1 MSEQIQKVGNYI
13 LLEKLA
19 VGGMAE
25 VYLAKII
32 SSDKLVAIKKILA
45 THSDTSEY
53 VKLFQEEVKVSLNLK
68 HGNIISYYDF
78 LFEKDELYL
87 VMEFVNGFTLRRL
100 IGDLK
105 FKSTKLNW
113 AQALYVV
120 SEVAAGLDHAHR
132 SVDSITHQKLN
143 IIHRD
148 INPHNIMIGFDGNV
162 KIIDFGIAKADS
174 RTDVTKVGTIK
185 GKFSY
190 MSPEQ
195 AGAQPLDNR
204 SDIYALGIVFW
215 ELLTGKK
222 MHEGRNDLETLK
234 RIRSTEIRS
243 PREIDPHIPEE
254 IEKIV
259 LKALEKDPSQRYQ
272 KASDLRFDIM
282 HILNTGF
289 PEFRPSDF
297 AEFISATYS
306 ELIKARIEKLS
317 YFAKVKLEKDSSSN
331 RVAQLS
337 AVGGT
342 VMTSIRSSQLEL
354 PEGFETKASAGSV
367 NPKAQLN
374 FQHFK
379 EEKQIF
385 ATDVKTHTK
394 QKAANFFSE
403 AKLEDEENP
412 SSGFDFRKI
421 LERSWLWNLKHFAL
435 IIIVIYAGFSFHRQ
449 FIDPNAGSD
458 LFSTDQSSQA
468 SEIGSGDNTHAQVT
482 PTNFQQESIKA
493 NDDFSSRFFRRM
505 KASGKLSYVNIKIE
519 NAQPNETNIYVD
531 GKIIYDKA
539 PVRKFP
545 IYANQTV
552 TIVAYSPRLKLYD
565 EKKVVIPA
573 GRTMNVN
580 LNMRPY
586 RRK

>member
-45 THSDTSEY
+45 NHSDTNEY
-53 VKLFQEEVKVSLNLK
+53 VKLFQEEINVSLNLK
-68 HGNIISYYDF
+68 HGNIVSYYDF
-78 LFEKDELYL
+78 LREKDELFL
-87 VMEFVNGFTLRRL
+87 VMEFVNGFNLRKL

-105 FKSTKLNW
+105 FKNSKLSL
-113 AQALYVV
+113 AQSLYVV

-143 IIHRD
+143 VIHRD
-148 INPHNIMIGFDGNV
+148 INPHNIMIGFDGSV
-162 KIIDFGIAKADS
+162 KIIDFGIAKANS
-174 RTDVTKVGTIK
+174 RTDVTNVGTIK

-195 AGAQPLDNR
+195 AGAMPLDSR

-234 RIRSTEIRS
+234 KIRSTEIRP

-259 LKALEKDPSQRYQ
+259 LKALEKDPNQRYQ
-272 KASDLRFDIM
+272 KASDLRFDVM
-282 HILNTGF
+282 RILNDGF

-297 AEFISATYS
+297 SDFVSTTYS

-317 YFAKVKLEKDSSSN
+317 CFAKMKLDKNNSVE
-331 RVAQLS
+331 RVS
-337 AVGGT
+337 PSPPSGDTGVT
-342 VMTSIRSSQLEL
+342 NSKSHLEL
-354 PEGFETKASAGSV
+354 PEGFEARTDSGTNMNSSQKGPISFEH
-367 NPKAQLN
+367 L
-374 FQHFK
+374 K

-385 ATDVKTHTK
+385 ASEVKVHTK
-394 QKAANFFSE
+394 QKAAYFFPETKIEEE
-403 AKLEDEENP
+403 APE
-412 SSGFDFRKI
+412 SGFDFIRF
-421 LERSWLWNLKHFAL
+421 LENSWLWNLKHLAL
-435 IIIVIYAGFSFHRQ
+435 IIVVIYAALSFHHQ
-449 FIDPNAGSD
+449 FIDPSGDIFNSE
-458 LFSTDQSSQA
+458 QSSQA
-468 SEIGSGDNTHAQVT
+468 SEMSSADVTRAQVT
-482 PTNFQQESIKA
+482 PVSFQQDITQPT
-493 NDDFSSRFFRRM
+493 DDFSSRFFRKM
-505 KASGKLSYVNIKIE
+505 KASGKLSYVNINVE
-519 NAQPNETNIYVD
+519 NSKAYETNIYVD
-531 GKIIYDKA
+531 GKAIYDKP

-552 TIVAYSPRLKLYD
+552 TIVAYNPRSKLYD
-565 EKKVVIPA
+565 EKKVFIPA
-573 GRTMNVN
+573 GRVMNVN